1 MSLYEICIRR
11 PVFTV
16 MLMAA
21 PVVLG
26 VASYAR
32 LGVDLF
38 PNVDLPV
45 VVVTTTLRGASA
57 EEMETTV
64 TKPIEEIVNTVSGI
78 DELRSTTK
86 EGYSQVTIQ
95 FKLEKSGAVAAQ
107 EVDAKIRTILSQ
119 LPVGTDPPVIDRF
132 DLDAAPV
139 LTIAVS
145 GRRDFREV
153 TEIARKRIKENLETL
168 PGVGSVTLV
177 GGRQRAVNVYVDPD
191 KLLKY
196 ENLTVEDVRL
206 ALLRENQ
213 EQPGG
218 RVDQGRGEVVLRT
231 LGRVEKPADFEKLIV
246 GNRAGQPVRIEDIGR
261 VADSF
266 EEPRGTSRLWV
277 RQKAAAGEISDAGDN
292 AVSLI
297 VQKQSGENTVEVVDR
312 VLKRLGEIRSA
323 LPDDIQAEVIR
334 DQSRFIRK
342 SIDEVKMHLVLA
354 AGLVILTIL
363 VFMQDLRTTLIAALA
378 IPTSIVGTFAFMDAM
393 GFTLNNITILG
404 LILAIGIV
412 IDDAVV
418 VNENIYRL
426 MEEKGYPP
434 GRAAVEGTR
443 EIALPVIATTLSL
456 LVIFIPVAFMGGR
469 VGRFFSSF
477 GFVVAFS
484 LFLSMVVSFTL
495 TPMLCAKMLKS
506 KPGHGQAGHGS
517 KSGWVWRLVEGSYML
532 VLRWAMRHRWIV
544 VVVAVGVLLTTPV
557 IAGKVGKDFVP
568 RDDQSEFEV
577 SVTLPEGYS
586 LQRAEEVLGQ
596 IDQRLRGLRG
606 VTHTY
611 LVIGDTSGRVTKG
624 QGDVTK
630 GTIYVRITD
639 LEKRKFT
646 PSVRGVDP
654 DGTLGH
660 ILKEVGAGRQEFT
673 QFEVM
678 DDARAILA
686 DYPDLRA
693 AVQDVSAFQGTGFRQ
708 VEIDFNLSGPDMD
721 KLEKYSDEISA
732 WMTDQGYF
740 VDIDT
745 SLSLR
750 KPELRIRPDRERL
763 SDLGVSLDAVSTTT
777 NVMVGGLP
785 VTKYKEAGEQYD
797 VWLRA
802 DRQYRDDAEAIARLT
817 VPSTKAANGVVRV
830 GSVARI
836 EKALG
841 PNSIDRFG
849 RQRQVVVSANLQGKS
864 LGEAV
869 EALSAHVKEM
879 NLPPE
884 YRWEFIGRAKTMNES
899 NANFLIAFVLAF
911 VFMYMILAG
920 QFESYIQP
928 ITILAALPL
937 TIPFALLSLWLLQTN
952 LDIYAMF
959 GLFMLFGIVKKNG
972 ILQVDYTNV
981 LRGRGVPREEAIL
994 EANATRLRPIM
1005 MTTLMLL
1012 AAMVPMALG
1021 QGPGA
1026 STRSGMAKLILG
1038 GQALSLLL
1046 TLLVTPVA
1054 YSLWDDFALF
1064 AGRVWWRVFPRQER
1078 PPYDP
1083 IEIETAD
1090 GIDSPPLVAAST
1102 DGGAG
1107 HGREHR

>member
-1 MSLYEICIRR
+1 MRLYEICIQR

-26 VASYAR
+26 IASYAR

-45 VVVTTTLRGASA
+45 VVVTTTLRGASV
-57 EEMETTV
+57 EEMETSV
-64 TKPIEEIVNTVSGI
+64 TKPIEEIVNTISGI

-95 FKLEKSGAVAAQ
+95 FVLEKNGAVAAQ
-107 EVDAKIRTILSQ
+107 EVDAKVRTILSQ
-119 LPVGTDPPVIDRF
+119 LPVGTDQPIIDRF
-132 DLDAAPV
+132 DLDASPIM
-139 LTIAVS
+139 TIAVS

-153 TEIARKRIKENLETL
+153 TEIARKQIKESLESL
-168 PGVGSVTLV
+168 PGVGAVTLV
-177 GGRQRAVNVYVDPD
+177 GARQRAINVLIDPD
-191 KLLKY
+191 RLLKY
-196 ENLTVEDVRL
+196 ENLTVEDVRQ
-206 ALLRENQ
+206 ALIRENQ

-218 RVDQGRGEVVLRT
+218 RVDQGRSEIVLRT
-231 LGRVEKPADFEKLIV
+231 LGRVEQPSDFAKLII
-246 GNRAGQPVRIEDIGR
+246 GNRGGQPIRIEDVGR
-261 VADSF
+261 VEDSY
-266 EEPRGTSRLWV
+266 EEPRGTSRLWI
-277 RQKAAAGEISDAGDN
+277 REKAQLGQMSQAGDN

-297 VQKQSGENTVEVVDR
+297 VQKQSGENTVQVVDR
-312 VLKRLGEIRSA
+312 IRQRLNEILPT
-323 LPDDIQAEVIR
+323 LPDDIQAEIIR

-342 SIDEVKMHLVLA
+342 SIDEVKVHLVLA

-363 VFMQDLRTTLIAALA
+363 VFMHDWRTTLIAALA

-426 MEEKGYPP
+426 MEEKGLSP
-434 GRAAVEGTR
+434 RQAAIEGTR

-477 GFVVAFS
+477 GFVVAFA
-484 LFLSMVVSFTL
+484 LLLSMLVSFTL
-495 TPMLCAKMLKS
+495 TPMLCARMLKA
-506 KPGHGQAGHGS
+506 KPAHGQSGQGS
-517 KSGWVWRLVEGSYML
+517 KSGWLWRLVEGSYML
-532 VLRWAMRHRWIV
+532 VLGWAMKHRWV
-544 VVVAVGVLLTTPV
+544 VVLLALGVLGSTPL
-557 IAGKVGKDFVP
+557 ILKLVGTDFVP

-577 SVTLPEGYS
+577 AVTLPEGYS
-586 LQRAEEVLGQ
+586 LQRAEEVLGELE
-596 IDQRLRGLRG
+596 QRLRTLRG

-611 LVIGDTSGRVTKG
+611 LVIGDTTGRVTKG

-630 GTIYVRITD
+630 ATIYCRLTD
-639 LEKRKFT
+639 LEARKFVPAIT
-646 PSVRGVDP
+646 GIDP
-654 DGTLGH
+654 QGLAGR
-660 ILKEVGAGRQEFT
+660 ILKAIGAGRSEFT

-678 DDARAILA
+678 DDARLILA

-693 AVQDVSAFQGTGFRQ
+693 AVQDVSAFQGSGFRQ
-708 VEIDFNLSGPDMD
+708 VEVDFNLIGPDMD
-721 KLEKYSDEISA
+721 HLQRYSDEISA
-732 WMTDQGYF
+732 WMKQQGYF

-763 SDLGVSLDAVSTTT
+763 SDLGVSLEAVSSTT

-785 VTKYKEAGEQYD
+785 VSKYKEAGEQYD

-802 DRQYRDDAEAIARLT
+802 EQQYRDDAETIARLT
-817 VPSTKAANGVVRV
+817 VPSRTAPNGVVRLGNIV
-830 GSVARI
+830 RL
-836 EKALG
+836 ERALG
-841 PNSIDRFG
+841 PNTIDRFG
-849 RQRQVVVSANLQGKS
+849 RQRQVVISANLQGKS

-869 EALSAHVKEM
+869 NALSDHVRGMK
-879 NLPPE
+879 LPPD
-884 YRWEFIGRAKTMNES
+884 YRWEFIGRAKTLNES
-899 NANFLIAFVLAF
+899 NENFVIAFVLAF
-911 VFMYMILAG
+911 IFMYMILAA
-920 QFESYIQP
+920 QFESYVQP
-928 ITILAALPL
+928 ITIMAALPL

-981 LRGRGVPREEAIL
+981 LRARGLPREEAIL
-994 EANATRLRPIM
+994 QANATRLRPIL

-1026 STRSGMAKLILG
+1026 STRSGMAKLIIG

-1046 TLLVTPVA
+1046 TLLITPVA
-1054 YSLWDDFALF
+1054 YSLWDDFAAF
-1064 AGRVWWRVFPRQER
+1064 VGRLWHRFVTRGKHSSGLPT
-1078 PPYDP
+1078 PPIP
-1083 IEIETAD
+1083 AEAATA
-1090 GIDSPPLVAAST
+1090 S
-1102 DGGAG
+1102 
-1107 HGREHR
+1107 